1 MLRQLSVFIS
11 VILPAFLSVFSLA
24 LLAIPSQASDTPITT
39 TENAGNSKIA
49 PVIVIEYPPF
59 ITQQQ
64 PDFGTSF
71 RILTEQLAGHGWLA
85 QPVFLPPARAAQRI
99 LEGNDWLLTFYPPA
113 QHAEPVVLKAAEIKY
128 SLFRRS
134 RPEPFRWQDPAELGP
149 GVLVVTRQLPGSKEL
164 DYFRNADLEVIYVN
178 QIEQAVQMLLA
189 GRADY
194 MLTVEDTGWYYLQQ
208 LKADPAALQ
217 FAETLVRRY
226 PHTVYIN
233 PRHPQ
238 AEVIKKV
245 LQ

>member
-1 MLRQLSVFIS
+1 MFKQLSVF
-11 VILPAFLSVFSLA
+11 LSVFFLA
-24 LLAIPSQASDTPITT
+24 CCSSQSQASDTPVVTSETIGHR
-39 TENAGNSKIA
+39 NVAS
-49 PVIVIEYPPF
+49 VIVIEYPPF

-71 RILTEQLAGHGWLA
+71 RILTEQLAGHGWQA
-85 QPVFLPPARAAQRI
+85 KPVFLPPARAAQR
-99 LEGNDWLLTFYPPA
+99 LLDSNDWLLSFYPPA
-113 QHAEPVVLKAAEIKY
+113 SAIPPVVLKSAAIKY

-134 RPEPFRWQDPAELGP
+134 RPEPFRWQNPVELGS

-164 DYFRNADLEVIYVN
+164 DYFRTADLQVVYVN

-194 MLTVEDTGWYYLQQ
+194 MLAAEDTGWYYLQR

-217 FAETLVRRY
+217 FAETLVRTF
-226 PHTVYIN
+226 PHSVYIN
-233 PRHPQ
+233 PYHPQ
-238 AEVIKKV
+238 AEIIKKL

>member
-1 MLRQLSVFIS
+1 MLKQLSVFIS
-11 VILPAFLSVFSLA
+11 VFFLAFFS
-24 LLAIPSQASDTPITT
+24 SHSHASDTPVTAT
-39 TENAGNSKIA
+39 ANAGHSNIA

-71 RILTEQLAGHGWLA
+71 RILTEQLAGHGWQA
-85 QPVFLPPARAAQRI
+85 KPVFLPPARAAQRL
-99 LEGNDWLLTFYPPA
+99 LESNDWLLSFYPPA
-113 QHAEPVVLKAAEIKY
+113 SAIPPVVLKTAEIKY
-128 SLFRRS
+128 SLFRRRQS
-134 RPEPFRWQDPAELGP
+134 EPFQWQNPTDIKP

-164 DYFRNADLEVIYVN
+164 DYFRTADLQVVYVN

-194 MLTVEDTGWYYLQQ
+194 MLAAEDTGWYYLQR

-217 FAETLVRRY
+217 FAETLVRTF
-226 PHTVYIN
+226 PHSVYIN
-233 PRHPQ
+233 PHHPQ
-238 AEVIKKV
+238 AEIIKKL